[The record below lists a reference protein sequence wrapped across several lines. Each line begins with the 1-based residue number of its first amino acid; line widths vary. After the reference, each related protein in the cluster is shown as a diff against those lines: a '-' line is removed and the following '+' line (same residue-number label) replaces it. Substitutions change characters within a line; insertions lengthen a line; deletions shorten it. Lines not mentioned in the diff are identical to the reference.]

1 MKKILTSDSND
12 SWIYLLKNLIILDK
26 VLESMCFMEE
36 IADLSLP
43 VVEGYVERNSHYSPL
58 KTDEI
63 VRNYWKLIKETA
75 KMLKTKKNIIS
86 YSRNQRSEFL

>member
-12 SWIYLLKNLIILDK
+12 NWIYLIKNLIILDK

-43 VVEGYVERNSHYSPL
+43 VVEGYVERNSHYSSL
-58 KTDEI
+58 KTD
-63 VRNYWKLIKETA
+63 
-75 KMLKTKKNIIS
+75 
-86 YSRNQRSEFL
+86 